1 MATHTLNF
9 PGANLNAKEVTLGDT
24 ASTSTTTGALTVVG
38 GVGIV
43 ENLFVGGTGKIENI
57 TNATTTTS
65 GALQVVGGL
74 GVAKTVFAADMSSGS
89 VDVTNNTPSTS
100 TASGALQ
107 VTGGVGIV
115 ENLFVGGTGKI
126 ENITNATT
134 TTSGALQVVGGL
146 GVAKT
151 VFAADMSSGSVDVTD
166 TTISAT
172 TTTGALKVAGGIGV
186 ANNVHVG
193 NDVYIGSNLNVDTNS
208 LHVDS
213 VSNRVGIG
221 KTDPGFTLDV
231 AGDINF
237 SGELYKADALFVSTP
252 WNIESTPTALS
263 YTSGFVGIG
272 EITPD
277 ATLHVTGNAYVTT
290 NVHASNVYTQGGLIT
305 NRAGTCKKTYSH
317 NGTLPTNATIA
328 NGTFTVNF
336 SNHVFQAKIYATICE
351 GTLTVSSINMD
362 CVGGHITGGTPAA
375 ITLGEVVV
383 VGHNSCPWSAEVTT
397 TANAITF
404 KIDHAVVGDGNYDI
418 FVEYLSSHADGR
430 VVKFTEGGADE
441 ITFNY

>member
-24 ASTSTTTGALTVVG
+24 ASTSTTTGALTVLG
-38 GVGIV
+38 GVGIQGNLHATDANLENV
-43 ENLFVGGTGKIENI
+43 E
-57 TNATTTTS
+57 
-65 GALQVVGGL
+65 
-74 GVAKTVFAADMSSGS
+74 ADS
-89 VDVTNNTPSTS
+89 VNVTDNTPSTS
-100 TASGALQ
+100 TATGALK

-126 ENITNATT
+126 ENITDATT

-193 NDVYIGSNLNVDTNS
+193 NDVYIASNLNVDTNS

-231 AGDINF
+231 TGDINF
-237 SGELYKADALFVSTP
+237 SGELYKSDALFVSTP
-252 WNIESTPTALS
+252 WTIESTPTALS

-351 GTLTVSSINMD
+351 GTLTLSSINMD

-397 TANAITF
+397 TANAMTF

>member
-9 PGANLNAKEVTLGDT
+9 PGANLNAKEVTLGET
-24 ASTSTTTGALTVVG
+24 PSTSKITGALKVAG
-38 GVGIV
+38 GVGIQGDLYATDANLENV
-43 ENLFVGGTGKIENI
+43 E
-57 TNATTTTS
+57 
-65 GALQVVGGL
+65 
-74 GVAKTVFAADMSSGS
+74 ADS
-89 VDVTNNTPSTS
+89 VNVTNNTPSTS
-100 TASGALQ
+100 TATGALK
-107 VTGGVGIV
+107 VTGGVGIQGDLYATDANLENV
-115 ENLFVGGTGKI
+115 E
-126 ENITNATT
+126 
-134 TTSGALQVVGGL
+134 
-146 GVAKT
+146 
-151 VFAADMSSGSVDVTD
+151 ADRVNVTD

-221 KTDPGFTLDV
+221 KTDPAFTLDV
-231 AGDINF
+231 TGDINF
-237 SGELYKADALFVSTP
+237 SGELYKGDNPFVSTP

-263 YTSGFVGIG
+263 YTDGFVGIG

-317 NGTLPTNATIA
+317 NGTLPTNASIA

-351 GTLTVSSINMD
+351 GTITVSSINMD

-383 VGHNSCPWSAEVTT
+383 VGHYSCPWSAEVTT
-397 TANAITF
+397 TANDMTF
-404 KIDHAVVGDGNYDI
+404 KIDHAVAVGEVAYYDI

>member
-1 MATHTLNF
+1 MAQSTHTLNF

-24 ASTSTTTGALTVVG
+24 ASTSTTTGALTVV
-38 GVGIV
+38 
-43 ENLFVGGTGKIENI
+43 
-57 TNATTTTS
+57 
-65 GALQVVGGL
+65 
-74 GVAKTVFAADMSSGS
+74 
-89 VDVTNNTPSTS
+89 
-100 TASGALQ
+100 
-107 VTGGVGIV
+107 GGVGIV

-237 SGELYKADALFVSTP
+237 
-252 WNIESTPTALS
+252 LS
-263 YTSGFVGIG
+263 
-272 EITPD
+272 
-277 ATLHVTGNAYVTT
+277 
-290 NVHASNVYTQGGLIT
+290 LI
-305 NRAGTCKKTYSH
+305 
-317 NGTLPTNATIA
+317 
-328 NGTFTVNF
+328 
-336 SNHVFQAKIYATICE
+336 
-351 GTLTVSSINMD
+351 
-362 CVGGHITGGTPAA
+362 HI
-375 ITLGEVVV
+375 
-383 VGHNSCPWSAEVTT
+383 
-397 TANAITF
+397 
-404 KIDHAVVGDGNYDI
+404 
-418 FVEYLSSHADGR
+418 
-430 VVKFTEGGADE
+430 
-441 ITFNY
+441 